1 MLAVDSRKQ
10 CAQFGDSSYA
20 LRSGL
25 IQIEDLVELGELIDG
40 KKPTRASHL
49 QITIADLTG
58 VAIQDIQ
65 VAKLA
70 LGLLT
75 RGQDSIS

>member
-1 MLAVDSRKQ
+1 
-10 CAQFGDSSYA
+10 
-20 LRSGL
+20 
-25 IQIEDLVELGELIDG
+25 VELGELIDG